1 MDDQDFGR
9 DGEASSS
16 HPSTTDAP
24 EFIASM
30 ETLALVGSVLPFATD
45 SEKNHAAAENGLLSD
60 IEAISRVSALA
71 GLDAAIAKLNGA
83 PDIDPFADECL
94 NDIAHVVAMMVEDVE
109 ACVDMATGPP
119 EPATAQP
126 APLKQPKSVKPAVE
140 ERVPEPAF

>member
-16 HPSTTDAP
+16 HPDIPDAP

-30 ETLALVGSVLPFATD
+30 ETLALVGSVIPFATD
-45 SEKNHAAAENGLLSD
+45 SEKNDAAAENGLLSD
-60 IEAISRVSALA
+60 IEAISRVSALG
-71 GLDAAIAKLNGA
+71 GLDAAIAKLSGA
-83 PDIDPFADECL
+83 PETDPFADECL

-109 ACVDMATGPP
+109 ACVDMATSPP

-126 APLKQPKSVKPAVE
+126 
-140 ERVPEPAF
+140 

>member
-16 HPSTTDAP
+16 HPDIPDAP

-30 ETLALVGSVLPFATD
+30 ETLALVGSVIPFATD
-45 SEKNHAAAENGLLSD
+45 SEKNDAAAENGLLSD
-60 IEAISRVSALA
+60 IEAISRVSALG

-83 PDIDPFADECL
+83 PETDPFADECL

-109 ACVDMATGPP
+109 ACVDMATSPP

-126 APLKQPKSVKPAVE
+126 AELAEPVKPAVE

>member
-16 HPSTTDAP
+16 HPDTTDAP

-30 ETLALVGSVLPFATD
+30 ETLALVGSALPFATD

>member
-16 HPSTTDAP
+16 HPDIPDAP

-30 ETLALVGSVLPFATD
+30 ETLALVGSVIPFATD
-45 SEKNHAAAENGLLSD
+45 SEKNDAAAENGLLSD
-60 IEAISRVSALA
+60 IEAISRVSALG

-83 PDIDPFADECL
+83 PETDPFADECL
-94 NDIAHVVAMMVEDVE
+94 NDIAHVVAMMVEDIE
-109 ACVDMATGPP
+109 ACVEMTTNPP
-119 EPATAQP
+119 ESTPP
-126 APLKQPKSVKPAVE
+126 KQPELVKPAVE